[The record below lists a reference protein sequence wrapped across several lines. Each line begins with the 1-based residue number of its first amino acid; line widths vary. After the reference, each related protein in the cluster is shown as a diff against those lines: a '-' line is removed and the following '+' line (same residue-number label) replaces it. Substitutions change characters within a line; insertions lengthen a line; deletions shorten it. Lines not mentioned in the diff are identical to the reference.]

1 MFNLG
6 EWILLISFSI
16 IYFVFLLYDLFKRG
30 DNYGSFAYIVA
41 LLPVNYLW
49 FIINNSGTYSFGPV
63 GAMMVLAACWLLAL
77 IRDIYIKDR
86 ANGYKDADDVALM
99 LIIGGVIQVILIAVL
114 PAIPSANIM
123 QNGTRTILKFFY
135 LPDFFPA
142 GGEFAASATIILIFK
157 ILTTAIVMGIIYPT
171 LVDLKDTSVNI
182 VALII
187 ITVVYAIPFLFL
199 AYLWAPTADLIWV
212 LTVLFS
218 VLFFTV
224 LLMVTRGSKQK

>member
-1 MFNLG
+1 MSLQ
-6 EWILLISFSI
+6 
-16 IYFVFLLYDLFKRG
+16 
-30 DNYGSFAYIVA
+30 
-41 LLPVNYLW
+41 
-49 FIINNSGTYSFGPV
+49 T
-63 GAMMVLAACWLLAL
+63 
-77 IRDIYIKDR
+77 
-86 ANGYKDADDVALM
+86 
-99 LIIGGVIQVILIAVL
+99 
-114 PAIPSANIM
+114 
-123 QNGTRTILKFFY
+123 
-135 LPDFFPA
+135 
-142 GGEFAASATIILIFK
+142 
-157 ILTTAIVMGIIYPT
+157 T